1 MAQELQKLVAQF
13 RVSADHEPSIEHH
26 TSEERVEKI
35 A

>member
-13 RVSADHEPSIEHH
+13 RVSADDGSSLEYRSP
-26 TSEERVEKI
+26 ERVEKI